1 MFEPQ
6 EIEEI
11 VSEMVV
17 SRKQQLRNRILQ
29 NVELDGYCW
38 IWQGSTMNSGYG
50 RTRGLDGKD
59 ASAHRLS
66 YQLFCGDIPKDM
78 CVLHKC
84 DVKTCVNPMH
94 LFLGTKKD
102 NAIDMVQK
110 GRQFSP
116 ARLRTKCP
124 KGHDYSGLN
133 SQGRRMCA
141 ICQKESRLRYEQ
153 RKQNEH
159 STCTV

>member
-1 MFEPQ
+1 MTETQ
-6 EIEEI
+6 DIEHL
-11 VSEMVV
+11 VSEMIE
-17 SRKQQLRNRILQ
+17 SRKQQLRNRIL
-29 NVELDGYCW
+29 EKIKPDSYCW
-38 IWQGSTMNSGYG
+38 IWQGAKMNSGYG
-50 RTRGLDGKD
+50 KTRGLDGKD
-59 ASAHRLS
+59 TSAHRLS
-66 YQLFCGDIPKDM
+66 YQVFCGDIPKDM

-84 DVKTCVNPMH
+84 DVRTCVNPMH

-124 KGHDYSGLN
+124 KGHNYSGMN
-133 SQGRRMCA
+133 IQGRRICA
-141 ICQKESRLRYEQ
+141 ICQKESRLKHEQ

-159 STCTV
+159 STNTV